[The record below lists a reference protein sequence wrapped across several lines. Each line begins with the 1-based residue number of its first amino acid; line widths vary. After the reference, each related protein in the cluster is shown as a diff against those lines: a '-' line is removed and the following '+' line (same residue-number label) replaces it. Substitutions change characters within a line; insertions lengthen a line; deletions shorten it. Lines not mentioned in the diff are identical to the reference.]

1 MSTRDK
7 RPTSLRRGLLVRM
20 TAVFAVLLV
29 IIAVLLWNYSR
40 GAANRTYDLLLA
52 GAALSILETVS
63 SSDREITV
71 DLPHSALDIL
81 SLAPDDRVFY
91 AVTSDGG
98 LLTGQEDLPRPPT
111 EASTEPKFFD
121 ETFGDTRLRG
131 AAQSRR
137 ISTPEGRRWVT
148 VHVAHTTLARDY
160 HALSLFILGL
170 GGVGLVSVI
179 GLGFV
184 WVAIRTALQPLAR
197 IQGDLDA
204 RDPTDLTYL
213 DIAPPREVAGLV
225 SAINGFMHRL
235 DHARRQSEAFMAD
248 VAHQTRTG
256 LSALHGHL
264 SMASD
269 AEDLATMRR
278 RLLRAEDQA
287 SRTTRLTNQLL
298 SHAMVIHRA
307 ENQTMS
313 NVDLQPLVRG
323 LLSEMLRDTVFRT
336 INVEFDDAGL
346 AGAAAEIRGDQISL
360 REALRNVIENARRH
374 GPPENTIIVRLA
386 TKGDSVVVEVEDEGP
401 GLSPELRAVAL
412 ERFKSLNDDTK
423 GSGLGLAIVKEVA
436 DAHHG
441 AVALSSG
448 AKGGLLVRLTF
459 PKAKPKP
466 GGGTGKARRGLTS
479 SAAALLVLLLVLVL
493 PDEGRAEVGVL
504 DIWSATDS
512 EFMLPVVDDFKRRNP
527 GFTVNYR
534 EFETSD
540 LYAAMMDPDGEAPDV
555 AVSSAMDLQVDL
567 VNRGLALPLDMPES
581 AWTSPWSVWRSELF
595 GFTFEPSAVVYHRP
609 SFAPDALPRTHADM
623 AVFLRENENRFF
635 GRVGTYDIR
644 TSGAGYLLATQDAQ
658 LNPQFFRIAET
669 LGRAGVRVFCCTT
682 EVTSKAADGRL
693 LLGLNVIGSYA
704 LAAAQE
710 NPDLGVHFYEDF
722 NPVMLRSAFVP
733 RTADDPDL
741 GSRFVHY
748 LLSPEG
754 QRAIAE
760 ESGLLPIDPAY
771 LPLSPAR
778 EVPSISQDTGRFVPI
793 RLSVGLL
800 TYLDRMKR
808 ESFLSNWETAIQD
821 PAAGGR

>member
-1 MSTRDK
+1 MSTRDR

-29 IIAVLLWNYSR
+29 IIAILLWNYAR

-63 SSDREITV
+63 SNDQEITV

-91 AVTSDGG
+91 AVTSDGD
-98 LLTGQEDLPRPPT
+98 LLTGQANLPLPPSAPT
-111 EASTEPKFFD
+111 MEPRFFD
-121 ETFGDTRLRG
+121 EMVGDTQLRG

-148 VHVAHTTLARDY
+148 VHVAHTTIARDY

-170 GGVGLVSVI
+170 GGIGLVSVI

-184 WVAIRTALQPLAR
+184 WVAIRASLQPLAR

-204 RDPTDLTYL
+204 RDPTDLTRL
-213 DIAPPREVAGLV
+213 EIAPPLEVAGLV
-225 SAINGFMHRL
+225 SAINGFMQRL
-235 DHARRQSEAFMAD
+235 HQARRQSEAFMAD

-264 SMASD
+264 SLATD

-313 NVDLQPLVRG
+313 NVDLHALVRG
-323 LLSEMLRDTVFRT
+323 LLSEMLRDTMFRT
-336 INVEFDDAGL
+336 VNVEFDDAGIV
-346 AGAAAEIRGDQISL
+346 GTIAEIRGDQISL

-386 TKGDSVVVEVEDEGP
+386 AKDETIVVEIEDEGP
-401 GLSPELRAVAL
+401 GLSSELRAEAL
-412 ERFKSLNDDTK
+412 KRFRSLNENTK
-423 GSGLGLAIVKEVA
+423 GSGLGLAIVKEVT

-441 AVALSSG
+441 TLTLLSG
-448 AKGGLLVRLTF
+448 AKGGLRVRLTF
-459 PKAKPKP
+459 PKAIPNQAQRR
-466 GGGTGKARRGLTS
+466 GKAEQRRKTGV
-479 SAAALLVLLLVLVL
+479 AALTVLLSAFLMA
-493 PDEGRAEVGVL
+493 DEGRTETGVL
-504 DIWSATDS
+504 EIWSATDS
-512 EFMLPVVDDFKRRNP
+512 EFMLPVVEDFNRRNP
-527 GFTVNYR
+527 DLVVDYR
-534 EFETSD
+534 EFETTD
-540 LYAAMMDPDGEAPDV
+540 LHAAMLDPDGEVPDV

-567 VNRGLALPLDMPES
+567 VNRGMALPLDMPED
-581 AWTSPWSVWRSELF
+581 AWTRPWSAWRSELF

-609 SFAPDALPRTHADM
+609 AFAPEDLPRTHADM
-623 AVFLRENENRFF
+623 AVFLRENEDRFF

-644 TSGAGYLLATQDAQ
+644 ISGAGYLLATQDAQ

-669 LGRAGVRVFCCTT
+669 LGRAGARVYCCTI
-682 EVTSKAADGRL
+682 EVTSRTADGRL

-722 NPVMLRSAFVP
+722 NPVMLRSVFVP
-733 RTADDPDL
+733 KTADDPTF
-741 GSRFVHY
+741 GARFIHY

-754 QRAIAE
+754 QKAIAE
-760 ESGLLPIDPAY
+760 ESGLLPIDPTY
-771 LPLSPAR
+771 LPLSPAHD
-778 EVPSISQDTGRFVPI
+778 VPSISQDTGRFVPI
-793 RLSVGLL
+793 HLSVGLL
-800 TYLDRMKR
+800 THLDNMKR
-808 ESFLSNWETAIQD
+808 ETFLSNWATAMQN
-821 PAAGGR
+821 PTTGGR